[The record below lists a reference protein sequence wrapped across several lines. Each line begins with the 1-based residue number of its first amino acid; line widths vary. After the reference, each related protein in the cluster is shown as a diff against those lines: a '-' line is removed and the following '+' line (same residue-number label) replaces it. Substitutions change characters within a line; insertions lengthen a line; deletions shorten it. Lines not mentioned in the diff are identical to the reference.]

1 VLLAATLLLF
11 ADATLVVRRWWRRA
25 RAGDARSSPTVAAA
39 VEVQQPERPAVE
51 AVAIE
56 PAPADVAPHRAAAL
70 AVPTDRAVAR
80 RTFLGQAAAGSA
92 LLVASGSSL
101 YGALSGRHDYA
112 IEDFPLRLPG
122 LSRRLDGFTIAQLSD
137 VHIGHFVGEAEL
149 AAAEELVRKVRAD
162 LIVLTG
168 DLLDNDARL
177 APVLGRFARRLATL
191 SREGV
196 VAITGNHDFY
206 AGVDAAVGAL
216 RSAGASVLRN
226 EGLTIGGRGGFALLG
241 VDDVW
246 GSRYGA
252 GPDLERA
259 LSGLPGR
266 GDAARGGDQATVLL
280 CHNPSYFEAAAG
292 KVGLQLSGHTHGG
305 QISPLVNPAALV
317 LRHGWVRGPYQRQGS
332 TLYVNRGF
340 GVVGP
345 PARLG
350 SPPEVTRIVLSAG

>member
-1 VLLAATLLLF
+1 
-11 ADATLVVRRWWRRA
+11 
-25 RAGDARSSPTVAAA
+25 
-39 VEVQQPERPAVE
+39 
-51 AVAIE
+51 
-56 PAPADVAPHRAAAL
+56 
-70 AVPTDRAVAR
+70 
-80 RTFLGQAAAGSA
+80 
-92 LLVASGSSL
+92 
-101 YGALSGRHDYA
+101 
-112 IEDFPLRLPG
+112 
-122 LSRRLDGFTIAQLSD
+122 
-137 VHIGHFVGEAEL
+137 
-149 AAAEELVRKVRAD
+149 
-162 LIVLTG
+162 
-168 DLLDNDARL
+168 
-177 APVLGRFARRLATL
+177 
-191 SREGV
+191 V

-216 RSAGASVLRN
+216 RSAGARVLRN
-226 EGLTIGGRGGFALLG
+226 EGLTIGGRDGFALLG

-252 GPDLERA
+252 GPDLELA